1 MRFNFVFKSSVRVLA
16 AGVVFAALFASAAAA
31 QEAEGDY
38 LRLADRLDRPQDGY
52 CLDITGAGEWTQ
64 FHRPLIV
71 HNCKT
76 PRAIAA
82 DELVEWTAEGRI
94 RFPAFDLCA
103 TAHGIF
109 RRTISGAPVVLNRCG
124 AEPDEELQIFHHRA
138 DGKIALANSGLCLQA
153 GKHSDRTWE
162 KTHRWRTLALHPC
175 EEAPVELSAWEKVG
189 EL

>member
-1 MRFNFVFKSSVRVLA
+1 MRRVFVGGVLAVVLA
-16 AGVVFAALFASAAAA
+16 AAALA
-31 QEAEGDY
+31 QELKGDY
-38 LRLADRLDRPQDGY
+38 LRLADRLDRPRDGY

-103 TAHGIF
+103 TAHGIY
-109 RRTISGAPVVLNRCG
+109 RRALPGAPVVLNRCG
-124 AEPDEELQIFHHRA
+124 AAPDEELQIFHHRA
-138 DGKIALANSGLCLQA
+138 DGKIALANSGLCLRA
-153 GKHSDRTWE
+153 GEHSDRTWE

-175 EEAPVELSAWEKVG
+175 EDAPRELSVWEKIAG
-189 EL
+189 S

>member
-1 MRFNFVFKSSVRVLA
+1 MRFAFVLKLFVRVLA
-16 AGVVFAALFASAAAA
+16 AGFVFAALFASAAAA

-82 DELVEWTAEGRI
+82 DELVEWTAEGG
-94 RFPAFDLCA
+94 F
-103 TAHGIF
+103 GF
-109 RRTISGAPVVLNRCG
+109 RRLTCARRRMGFFGEQSPAR
-124 AEPDEELQIFHHRA
+124 R
-138 DGKIALANSGLCLQA
+138 LC
-153 GKHSDRTWE
+153 
-162 KTHRWRTLALHPC
+162 
-175 EEAPVELSAWEKVG
+175 
-189 EL
+189 